1 MSPVLS
7 GELASSPEQKA
18 EKYVIV
24 TESEENDNW
33 KIEKPRE
40 IVIPLNIS
48 ESTRA
53 FRIKNERSRAIFL
66 ENSAR
71 KREKNLKEVS
81 KERSSKR
88 LEKFHTIV
96 SSFPSLRQNFHRFS
110 VNRKLFGLC
119 LNLSQEI
126 S

>member
-24 TESEENDNW
+24 TESEDNDNW
-33 KIEKPRE
+33 KIETPRE

-53 FRIKNERSRAIFL
+53 FRIKNERSRAAFL

-71 KREKNLKEVS
+71 KREKNVKEVS

-96 SSFPSLRQNFHRFS
+96 SSFPSLRQNFHRIS

-119 LNLSQEI
+119 
-126 S
+126 